1 MKKFSDFLKGKEM
14 DKKVRVKM
22 TINGSAFETLI
33 SRRRSLVD
41 FLREDLHLTG
51 TKKGCGT
58 GDCGSCVVLLNGEAR
73 TSCNMPAYRA
83 NGMEIVTI
91 EGIANG
97 RTLSPLQKAFVET
110 GAIQCGFCTPGM
122 VLEATAFL
130 KQNPCPSKNE
140 IREAISGHICRCTG
154 YVKIVE
160 AILMASQSMA
170 TED

>member
-1 MKKFSDFLKGKEM
+1 MNKKA
-14 DKKVRVKM
+14 KVKITV
-22 TINGSAFETLI
+22 NGSAFESLV

-58 GDCGSCVVLLNGEAR
+58 GDCGSCVVLVNGKAR
-73 TSCNMPAYRA
+73 TSCNLPAYRA
-83 NGMEIVTI
+83 NGTEIVTI
-91 EGIANG
+91 EGIAIG
-97 RTLSPLQKAFVET
+97 RRLSPLQEAFVES

-122 VLEATAFL
+122 VMEATAFL
-130 KQNPCPSKNE
+130 KQNPSPSENE

-160 AILMASQSMA
+160 AIFMASQNI
-170 TED
+170 TTDD